1 VYTFDYFW
9 QVLGKKTP
17 TPEVRGALDLT
28 DVPGPPGWGRVL
40 GLRMLYPASGRWGLG
55 SSFDRDNLGLH
66 SAHMRAL
73 VTLFRNAEETP
84 AYARLLARAGVRYVL
99 ALHAEGLE
107 DLDEIAAVAS
117 PFPLPIRIFRVRD
130 PLPQAFVVGRGR
142 LAVGEASLAALAG
155 ADFDPTREVLLEQGE
170 ALASDEFSGSV
181 AIVTL
186 LPDRLV
192 ADVQLSQPGYL
203 VTTDGY
209 DPGWKASVDGRP
221 ASLLRANVAFRAVP
235 VPAGTHRMEQVYR
248 PRSVSAGLAIS
259 GLALLAGVA
268 IASRAARASLRR

>member
-1 VYTFDYFW
+1 
-9 QVLGKKTP
+9 
-17 TPEVRGALDLT
+17 
-28 DVPGPPGWGRVL
+28 
-40 GLRMLYPASGRWGLG
+40 
-55 SSFDRDNLGLH
+55 
-66 SAHMRAL
+66 
-73 VTLFRNAEETP
+73 
-84 AYARLLARAGVRYVL
+84 
-99 ALHAEGLE
+99 
-107 DLDEIAAVAS
+107 
-117 PFPLPIRIFRVRD
+117 
-130 PLPQAFVVGRGR
+130 
-142 LAVGEASLAALAG
+142 
-155 ADFDPTREVLLEQGE
+155 
-170 ALASDEFSGSV
+170 V

-235 VPAGTHRMEQVYR
+235 VPAGTHRVEQVYR